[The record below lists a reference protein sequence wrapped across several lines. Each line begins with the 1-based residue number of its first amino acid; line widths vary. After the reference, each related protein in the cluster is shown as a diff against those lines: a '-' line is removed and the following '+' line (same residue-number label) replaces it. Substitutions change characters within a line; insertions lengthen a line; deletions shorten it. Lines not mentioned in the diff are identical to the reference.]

1 MKRKIAETR
10 LQGYER
16 LEEKLSKANSTID
29 SLKKDLAKAK
39 ADSARQA
46 AELAQQKKTSR
57 WQAERIVEF
66 LDTLAD
72 IEEMSKPR

>member
-16 LEEKLSKANSTID
+16 LEEELSKANSTID